1 MKKGFTMIE
10 LIFVI
15 VILGILAAVAIPRL
29 SATRDDAE
37 AVKAA
42 TNLSTIISDLGAY
55 YTSQGA
61 FSSELSQMTNVQLTA
76 TQKGADDGDGAQGNL
91 AAAGI
96 DCLKVVLH
104 KENPINETVVNSGK
118 PAYIAVTALNTDKP
132 MCKKIHSMG
141 SIDKIL
147 KGKFSYSGVTTAK
160 TSSKAAVIGNVESN
174 EGEFAVS
181 GMGVKF

>member
-61 FSSELSQMTNVQLTA
+61 FADDLAQMTNVQLTA
-76 TQKGADDGDGAQGNL
+76 AVEGKDGGEGATGNL
-91 AAAGI
+91 AAAGT
-96 DCLKVVLH
+96 DCLTIVLH
-104 KENPINETVVNSGK
+104 KAVPINESEVGSGK
-118 PAYIAVTALNTDKP
+118 PAHIAVTGINNNNAI
-132 MCKKIHSMG
+132 CKKIHSMG

-147 KGKFSYSGVTTAK
+147 NGKFKYPAVKTAK
-160 TSSKAAVIGNVESN
+160 TSNSAAVIEDADSN
-174 EGEFAVS
+174 NGEFAVS
-181 GMGVKF
+181 GMSVKF